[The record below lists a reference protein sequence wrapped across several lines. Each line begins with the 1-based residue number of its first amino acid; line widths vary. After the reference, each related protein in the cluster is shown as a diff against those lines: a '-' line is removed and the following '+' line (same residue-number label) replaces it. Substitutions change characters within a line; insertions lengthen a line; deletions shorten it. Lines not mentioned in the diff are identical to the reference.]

1 MKLLSI
7 LSGATLLFAAT
18 AANATIY
25 MSIDYSIDNASD
37 ASGVPSLFVPDTLD
51 YNGGSTIQGW
61 AIGAS
66 GSRNTSINELMHLN
80 TTATRFAGTTGSVTI
95 TFGADD
101 FTLASLSPLLTNF
114 NFSSSMDGG
123 LGIMTDYDLSL
134 IPSVGSAIDITSLM
148 LNNVASATSD
158 NGSLWVDVLDNP
170 YTLEMSVTYTA
181 IGTTAGSQGS
191 STDTSVSV
199 PEPASIAL
207 LGLGLLGMV
216 AARRRRV

>member
-7 LSGATLLFAAT
+7 LSGATLLIAAT
-18 AANATIY
+18 TVNASIY
-25 MSIDYSIDNASD
+25 MSIDYSTDNGSD
-37 ASGVPSLFVPDTLD
+37 ASGTTNAIIPDMVGYT
-51 YNGGSTIQGW
+51 GGSLGQGW
-61 AIGAS
+61 VISAT

-80 TTATRFAGTTGSVTI
+80 TSATRTANATGSVTI

-101 FTLASLSPLLTNF
+101 FTLASLSPLLTSF
-114 NFSSSMDGG
+114 SFSSSMDGG
-123 LGIMTDYDLSL
+123 LGIKTEYDLSL

-148 LNNVASATSD
+148 LSNDASGTSD